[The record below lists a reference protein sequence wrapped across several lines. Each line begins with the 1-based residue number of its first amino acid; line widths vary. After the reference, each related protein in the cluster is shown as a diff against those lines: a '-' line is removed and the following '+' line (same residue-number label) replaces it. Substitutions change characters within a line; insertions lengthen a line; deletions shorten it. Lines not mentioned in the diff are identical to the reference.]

1 MRLLALFA
9 GVSWAPPQ
17 PLKGSPRSS
26 EIPQLGRGGV
36 AGVFCRLFSL
46 LPNLISS
53 EGGRGRNHFMI
64 SDPRSFASFPSLN
77 VDVRKQ
83 IAPRDFRTS
92 PVSSKRQTARAASL
106 VVPFGSVSRR
116 GSAAK
121 VLSNRGVAGPTDA
134 GRNFVESRKNDAEHS
149 FWTRTATKPK
159 ATMVEQKKYT
169 MVAISD
175 AGVVL
180 NHHKTYKV
188 YPERWFV
195 LVTVCLLALS
205 NATIWISYTPISG
218 ATNMFYCGINSTD
231 EEMSAAVT
239 SADSNS
245 TVPIPECNVTYWM
258 SQIFQLVG
266 VLTGIMGMFVTD
278 KYGIRLSC
286 LIGATLNLL
295 GAIIR
300 LFSTFTWISADNR
313 IVVLYVGQ
321 TTAALAQSFFLC
333 LSPKVAEYWFPEHQR
348 ALANALSFV
357 GKSRSNYANE
367 NCFESSS
374 NESPRSGTRH
384 PRSHNP
390 RQRPSARRISYPI
403 EFAHP
408 RPRYHR
414 HGNDHRSPQRPPAH
428 ASIASMD
435 MSNSPPFFH
444 GLFLLFKN
452 KSFYIQMLT
461 FGFAFA
467 LQWSVFVI
475 GETMFV
481 ELGYKGISGYIMA
494 LSAVTGC
501 ISSILAGMLVDK
513 TKKFNEI
520 IKFCYFGGA
529 VFAVAINL
537 FLRHQ
542 KSSGLDTAV
551 FIVLLSMLGWFY
563 IPPFPIGLELGV
575 ETTFPVAE
583 ATSSGVLVTAGQL
596 VMFVLSS
603 VMAEAVKVDWIYA
616 DDLKGLMK
624 PNAYFTKNHQL
635 AIDFWCLAAI
645 FAAFFT
651 FFSLWPRYRR
661 LEFEESTELVKN
673 VNGSDSIESR

>member
-1 MRLLALFA
+1 
-9 GVSWAPPQ
+9 
-17 PLKGSPRSS
+17 
-26 EIPQLGRGGV
+26 
-36 AGVFCRLFSL
+36 
-46 LPNLISS
+46 
-53 EGGRGRNHFMI
+53 
-64 SDPRSFASFPSLN
+64 
-77 VDVRKQ
+77 
-83 IAPRDFRTS
+83 
-92 PVSSKRQTARAASL
+92 
-106 VVPFGSVSRR
+106 
-116 GSAAK
+116 
-121 VLSNRGVAGPTDA
+121 
-134 GRNFVESRKNDAEHS
+134 
-149 FWTRTATKPK
+149 
-159 ATMVEQKKYT
+159 
-169 MVAISD
+169 
-175 AGVVL
+175 
-180 NHHKTYKV
+180 
-188 YPERWFV
+188 
-195 LVTVCLLALS
+195 
-205 NATIWISYTPISG
+205 
-218 ATNMFYCGINSTD
+218 
-231 EEMSAAVT
+231 
-239 SADSNS
+239 
-245 TVPIPECNVTYWM
+245 
-258 SQIFQLVG
+258 
-266 VLTGIMGMFVTD
+266 MGMFVTD
-278 KYGIRLSC
+278 KYGIRLSVVSHWSHSE
-286 LIGATLNLL
+286 LAWRHHPPLL
-295 GAIIR
+295 DVHLDFCRQSDRRSLRRTNDGGPRA
-300 LFSTFTWISADNR
+300 
-313 IVVLYVGQ
+313 VVLPLLVAQGRRILVPGTPASSGQ
-321 TTAALAQSFFLC
+321 
-333 LSPKVAEYWFPEHQR
+333 
-348 ALANALSFV
+348 
-357 GKSRSNYANE
+357 RSE
-367 NCFESSS
+367 FCR
-374 NESPRSGTRH
+374 ESPRSGTRH